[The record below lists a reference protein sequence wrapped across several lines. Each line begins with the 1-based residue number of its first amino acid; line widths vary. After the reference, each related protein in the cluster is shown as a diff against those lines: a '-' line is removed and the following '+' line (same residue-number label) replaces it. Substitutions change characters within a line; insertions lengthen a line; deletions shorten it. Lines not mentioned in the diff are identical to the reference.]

1 MAEAATGPTVG
12 EIGGSSATGMSIS
25 QTEEEAATANAGS
38 TGSSAATAMAPG
50 HRGYSSQVVP
60 IPVPVTHGE
69 SSQGDNV

>member
-1 MAEAATGPTVG
+1 
-12 EIGGSSATGMSIS
+12 MSIS